1 MKGCPEEAARTAD
14 RDWPRTPEELLLRQE
29 LRDQLEKAILGLP
42 AHFRLVLALRD
53 MEGLHTKEVAHIMG
67 ISEQTARMRLHR
79 ARVHVRNALD
89 RYIHSMASRKEKD

>member
-1 MKGCPEEAARTAD
+1 MMILTSG
-14 RDWPRTPEELLLRQE
+14 E
-29 LRDQLEKAILGLP
+29 LR
-42 AHFRLVLALRD
+42 LRD

-79 ARVHVRNALD
+79 ARVHVRNSLD